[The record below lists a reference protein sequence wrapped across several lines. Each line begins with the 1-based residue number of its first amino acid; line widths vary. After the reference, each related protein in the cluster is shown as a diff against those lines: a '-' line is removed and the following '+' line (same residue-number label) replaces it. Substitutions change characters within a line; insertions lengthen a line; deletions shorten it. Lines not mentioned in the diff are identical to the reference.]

1 MLLSHLD
8 PLDQDAPGGGPLVQ
22 ELLDAAGD
30 ALPLTQDFVQVLGP
44 EDVPQGGLGQHP
56 GAVVAV
62 LHVSHGNGRVRDAEE
77 DNSVHRHRHAVLC
90 QDLKMYFI
98 YKEIIKKKI
107 ENLSSK

>member
-44 EDVPQGGLGQHP
+44 EDVPQQ
-56 GAVVAV
+56 
-62 LHVSHGNGRVRDAEE
+62 RRI
-77 DNSVHRHRHAVLC
+77 
-90 QDLKMYFI
+90 YFPF
-98 YKEIIKKKI
+98 
-107 ENLSSK
+107 